1 MQIAGYLNQ
10 MTTQV
15 YRRGLSYIP
24 SCLFYLFRI
33 FYQKVSSLFQLPI
46 YKMTQSHKEVGV
58 IQYIDVKDKKN
69 AQDERLR
76 VNSQSNNN
84 KLKLTNSTLRI
95 EIILT

>member
-1 MQIAGYLNQ
+1 
-10 MTTQV
+10 
-15 YRRGLSYIP
+15 
-24 SCLFYLFRI
+24 
-33 FYQKVSSLFQLPI
+33 
-46 YKMTQSHKEVGV
+46 MTQSHKEVGV